1 MTFGTK
7 IILFLILLHLIIGFG
22 FIIKLM
28 LPGKKT
34 DEKKK

>member
-7 IILFLILLHLIIGFG
+7 LILFIILLHLIIGFG

-28 LPGKKT
+28 LPSKKI
-34 DEKKK
+34 DDKEK